1 MEKTLQD
8 TCRDAKLEQH
18 ITAQEIADQSGVP
31 LSSVNNF
38 FASTSK
44 APGVYAAG
52 PICKVLGVSLDRYF
66 GIVEVVLAQDQ
77 IKQLQQDHDED
88 VRLARIEGAYD
99 ELHKSAEEQKKKEKR
114 QRTMLYITSLLSA
127 ILLGIVTWYMAFD
140 YRMQNDG
147 LIRSGTVGT
156 IAWVIIA
163 LLAVGVGVITSVL
176 LLTFAAD
183 KKSKQREET
192 EDGQLH

>member
-1 MEKTLQD
+1 
-8 TCRDAKLEQH
+8 
-18 ITAQEIADQSGVP
+18 
-31 LSSVNNF
+31 
-38 FASTSK
+38 
-44 APGVYAAG
+44 
-52 PICKVLGVSLDRYF
+52 
-66 GIVEVVLAQDQ
+66 
-77 IKQLQQDHDED
+77 
-88 VRLARIEGAYD
+88 
-99 ELHKSAEEQKKKEKR
+99 
-114 QRTMLYITSLLSA
+114 MLFRSLSA

-183 KKSKQREET
+183 KKSKQGKEAEK
-192 EDGQLH
+192 

>member
-1 MEKTLQD
+1 MEKSLQD

-38 FASTSK
+38 FTSTSK

-52 PICKVLGVSLDRYF
+52 PICKVLGVSMDRYF

-77 IKQLQQDHDED
+77 IKQLQQVHDED

-99 ELHKSAEEQKKKEKR
+99 ELSKSAEEQKKKARR

-127 ILLGIVTWYMAFD
+127 ILLGIVTWYVALD
-140 YRMQNDG
+140 YHVQDEG
-147 LIRSGTVGT
+147 LIRSRTAGT
-156 IAWVIIA
+156 IAWIVIA
-163 LLAVGVGVITSVL
+163 LLAVGIGVLTSVL
-176 LLTFAAD
+176 LSTLAAD
-183 KKSKQREET
+183 KKSKQGEEA
-192 EDGQLH
+192 ENEQLH